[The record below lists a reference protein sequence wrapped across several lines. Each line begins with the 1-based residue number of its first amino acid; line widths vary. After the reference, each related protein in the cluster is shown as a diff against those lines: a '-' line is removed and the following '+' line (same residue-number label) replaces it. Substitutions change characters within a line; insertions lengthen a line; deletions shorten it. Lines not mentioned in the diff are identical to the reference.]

1 MKKKIVALALALSLS
16 MVVGAL
22 APTSLA
28 TEKATDAIE
37 IETEEVV
44 VPEDAIVDSQNAQNP
59 QVENLDKIPVIK
71 TGVLVIYRT
80 RAGIRVGQEL
90 VMVPTYLTYV
100 PKDLL
105 KKVPAGYELIDNVP
119 VLRGVTLATAFVAP
133 IEEEKPG
140 PENPDPEN
148 PDPENPDPENP
159 DPENPD
165 PENPDPENPD
175 PDKPGPEDPDP
186 ITPVD
191 PVDPVKPVDPAK
203 PEVTPADKETV
214 DNDAKTDAKTDAKA
228 DAKADAKDKSV
239 PKTGDSSDVTVWFSL
254 AALSG
259 AAVVVYARKRKDA

>member
-148 PDPENPDPENP
+148 PDPENPDP
-159 DPENPD
+159 
-165 PENPDPENPD
+165 
-175 PDKPGPEDPDP
+175 DKPGPEDPDP

-228 DAKADAKDKSV
+228 DAKANAKDKSV